1 MLTFFIF
8 KISRLCDLENASICP
23 TVLGIGKPGIQ
34 IAGIDNFRNDTLT
47 EAGTSHRTDIMYMQH
62 SGLVTP
68 TGNVNVD
75 SDNISESLN
84 MLHG

>member
-1 MLTFFIF
+1 M
-8 KISRLCDLENASICP
+8 
-23 TVLGIGKPGIQ
+23 GIGKPGIQ

-47 EAGTSHRTDIMYMQH
+47 GAGTSHCTNIMYMQH

-75 SDNISESLN
+75 SDNISERLN